1 MHANHMKA
9 IAKLAGGMLFLLP
22 GILLP
27 SRSFS
32 AEKPIELGV
41 TLPLTGAD
49 AEDAKLV
56 EQGFAMAIDEA
67 NEKHEISG
75 YRLELRI
82 LSTST
87 VTSGQVRSGAG
98 GDRCQDADRRILR
111 WSPISART

>member
-67 NEKHEISG
+67 NEKHENS
-75 YRLELRI
+75 RLSPGATHPQHVDGHLRPGTI
-82 LSTST
+82 
-87 VTSGQVRSGAG
+87 
-98 GDRCQDADRRILR
+98 RRR
-111 WSPISART
+111 RRPMPGC